1 MYEKKSGLFIN
12 NCVLLYW
19 FLQSLVSLSADTIT
33 NCVVYYNLCDD
44 IYYGKPK
51 DFVHFIVGIVL
62 VSVAVSKGNVI
73 VLCILVANR
82 KQMSVFVVVFVLAKK
97 LDTLV
102 CLVHLLKKAA
112 IDVSMVYPLQ
122 NHLKILFSTGSLVGL
137 GSCSFWPIKMI
148 IYQDIGYF
156 GNLKQ
161 N

>member
-1 MYEKKSGLFIN
+1 MHSCCKP
-12 NCVLLYW
+12 
-19 FLQSLVSLSADTIT
+19 QT
-33 NCVVYYNLCDD
+33 N
-44 IYYGKPK
+44 
-51 DFVHFIVGIVL
+51 
-62 VSVAVSKGNVI
+62 VSVCCRFLTCKKAGYTGMFG
-73 VLCILVANR
+73 A
-82 KQMSVFVVVFVLAKK
+82 LA
-97 LDTLV
+97 
-102 CLVHLLKKAA
+102 KKAA